1 MKKYILGMV
10 TAICMIPIMESFTE
24 LIQMLLEV
32 PKGMLSKKVI
42 KINNE
47 IQDLQAES
55 EPVSTSCIGFEIPS
69 ESDDFYDDY
78 DDKRRIIL
86 DFRECDTLLF

>member
-10 TAICMIPIMESFTE
+10 TTICIIPILESFTE
-24 LIQMLLEV
+24 LIQMLLEI
-32 PKGMLSKKVI
+32 PKGTLSKKVI
-42 KINNE
+42 TINNE

-69 ESDDFYDDY
+69 ESDDYYDDDY
-78 DDKRRIIL
+78 EDKKKNRIG
-86 DFRECDTLLF
+86 F

>member
-78 DDKRRIIL
+78 DDKKKNHIGFQRV
-86 DFRECDTLLF
+86 

>member
-10 TAICMIPIMESFTE
+10 TAICMIPIMESLTE

-42 KINNE
+42 SLNNE

-55 EPVSTSCIGFEIPS
+55 EPISTSCIGFEIPS
-69 ESDDFYDDY
+69 ESDDYDDY
-78 DDKRRIIL
+78 DDKKKNHIGFERV
-86 DFRECDTLLF
+86 

>member
-24 LIQMLLEV
+24 LVQVMMEI
-32 PKGMLSKKVI
+32 PKGILSKKVI
-42 KINNE
+42 VINNE

-55 EPVSTSCIGFEIPS
+55 EPISTNCIGFEAPS
-69 ESDDFYDDY
+69 ESDDFYDDDY
-78 DDKRRIIL
+78 EDKKKHRIG
-86 DFRECDTLLF
+86 FERV

>member
-1 MKKYILGMV
+1 MV

-55 EPVSTSCIGFEIPS
+55 EPVSTSCIGFEDS
-69 ESDDFYDDY
+69 
-78 DDKRRIIL
+78 K
-86 DFRECDTLLF
+86 

>member
-1 MKKYILGMV
+1 MKYLGNGY
-10 TAICMIPIMESFTE
+10 TICMIPIMESFTE

-55 EPVSTSCIGFEIPS
+55 EPVSTSCIGFQVQVNLNGS
-69 ESDDFYDDY
+69 DDY
-78 DDKRRIIL
+78 DDKKKNDIG
-86 DFRECDTLLF
+86 F

>member
-42 KINNE
+42 SLNNE

-55 EPVSTSCIGFEIPS
+55 EPISTSCIGFEIPS
-69 ESDDFYDDY
+69 ESYDYDDY
-78 DDKRRIIL
+78 DDKKKNHIGFERV
-86 DFRECDTLLF
+86 